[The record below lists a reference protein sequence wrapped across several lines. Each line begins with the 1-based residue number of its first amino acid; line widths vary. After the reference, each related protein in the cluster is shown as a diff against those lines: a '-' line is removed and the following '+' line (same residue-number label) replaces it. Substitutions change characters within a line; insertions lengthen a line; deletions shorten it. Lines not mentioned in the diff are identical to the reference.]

1 MEPVRLGDAPS
12 SAPRV
17 CLTSLTANR
26 RRGSDSQLGPAQR
39 AAWLD
44 ELTDGHVDVVV
55 IGGGA
60 TGVGCALDLALRGH
74 SVALLE
80 QRDLASGTSSRSS
93 KLIHGGLRYL
103 QRLEFGLVRESLA
116 ERRLLL
122 GRLAPHLVRPVQFL
136 YPIRR
141 GWSERLVTGLGIAL
155 YSALAGR
162 GRHAHGSHRHLGARS
177 TKRLAP
183 DLNDDLVRGA
193 ITYWDGQT
201 DDARLVVAIARTAV
215 AHGARI
221 LTSTRVQQLITTDGA
236 VRGVIAH
243 CAETGGTVE
252 LHSDAVINATGVWTS
267 QIEQLVQHD
276 PERLESGQLAPGNRG
291 LQRTQTRA
299 SKGIHLLVPRNRIN
313 LHCGLILPTPP
324 SVLFVVPWGQRWIIG
339 TTDTDWDL
347 DYAHPAASS
356 ADIDVLL
363 ERLNGVL
370 TDPISRDDIC
380 GVYAGLRP
388 LIAGDAQESA
398 KLSREHTVNRVTPGL
413 VSVAGGKYTTYRVM
427 AADTVEMALRE
438 VAEARGHA
446 APRLP
451 RRRRDSAAR
460 RSATLVTP
468 LVGADDYEEL
478 RRRHDELGAHLGL
491 SRATAEHLLDRYGD
505 RIHEVL
511 ELITEQPE
519 LGEPLAAGLPY
530 LRAEAVYAVRYEAAL
545 HLDDVLARRTRL
557 SVESWDRGVDAAQDT
572 AELMGAEL
580 GWSNERIRR
589 ETWHYQQRVAAERD
603 SQTRPDDQ
611 TADAVRLGAPDIR
624 Q

>member
-1 MEPVRLGDAPS
+1 M
-12 SAPRV
+12 
-17 CLTSLTANR
+17 
-26 RRGSDSQLGPAQR
+26 GPAQR

-44 ELTDGHVDVVV
+44 ELSGEQGDGRVDIVV
-55 IGGGA
+55 IGGGV
-60 TGVGCALDLALRGH
+60 TGAGCALDLALRGH

-103 QRLEFGLVRESLA
+103 QRLEFGLVKESLT

-141 GWSERLVTGLGIAL
+141 GWRERLHTGLGIAL
-155 YSALAGR
+155 YSAMAGR
-162 GRHAHGSHRHLGARS
+162 GRHAHGSHRHLGRRG
-177 TKRLAP
+177 THRLAP
-183 DLNDDLVRGA
+183 GLDPDVVRGG

-201 DDARLVVAIARTAV
+201 DDARLVVAIARTAA

-221 LTSTRVQQLITTDGA
+221 LTSTRVQELVVTGGA

-243 CAETGGTVE
+243 CGETGRTFK
-252 LHSDAVINATGVWTS
+252 LDADAVINATGVWTS
-267 QIEQLVQHD
+267 QIEQLA
-276 PERLESGQLAPGNRG
+276 GRG
-291 LQRTQTRA
+291 TWPSEGPRTRIRA
-299 SKGIHLLVPRNRIN
+299 SKGIHLLVPRDRID
-313 LHCGLILPTPP
+313 LQCGLIVPTPP
-324 SVLFVVPWGQRWIIG
+324 SVLFVVPWGERWIIG
-339 TTDTDWDL
+339 TTDSDWDL

-356 ADIDVLL
+356 ADIELLL

-370 TDPISRDDIC
+370 ARPIGRDDIC

-388 LIAGDAQESA
+388 LVAGDAPEAAEQSA
-398 KLSREHTVNRVTPGL
+398 KLSREHAITRVAPGL

-427 AADTVEMALRE
+427 AADTVELAIGE
-438 VAEARGHA
+438 VWAARGHT

-451 RRRRDSAAR
+451 RRRRDAAAR

-468 LVGADDYEEL
+468 LVGAKGYEE
-478 RRRHDELGAHLGL
+478 RRGHHDELGARMGVRL
-491 SRATAEHLLDRYGD
+491 SRVASAHLLDRHGD
-505 RIHEVL
+505 RIDEVI
-511 ELITEQPE
+511 ELIAAQPE
-519 LGEPLAAGLPY
+519 LARPLAEGLPY
-530 LRAEAVYAVRYEAAL
+530 LRAEVVHAVRHEGAL
-545 HLDDVLARRTRL
+545 HLDDVLTRRTRL

-580 GWSNERIRR
+580 GWSPETVER
-589 ETWHYQQRVAAERD
+589 EVWHYQARVEAERD

-611 TADAVRLGAPDIR
+611 TADAARLGAPDIR
-624 Q
+624 R